1 MAVHEIKKMGN
12 PVLRREADIVPDPT
26 APEIRALIADM
37 FESMQ
42 AANGIGIAAPQIGV
56 SKRVMI
62 FHVPD
67 DDAPGNDPE
76 TRRTV
81 IENPLMVLI
90 NPEVEVLD
98 DTMEE
103 GWEGCLS
110 VPGLT
115 GLVPRY
121 KKIRYTG
128 VTPDGE
134 TIDRVASDFHARV
147 VQHEFD
153 HLNGILYPYRMT
165 SNASLI
171 FTSEIE
177 HLENK
182 PTEEELA

>member
-12 PVLRREADIVPDPT
+12 PVLRRRADVVPDPT
-26 APEIRALIADM
+26 APEIQTLVADM
-37 FESMQ
+37 FDSMC

-76 TRRTV
+76 TRRAV
-81 IENPLMVLI
+81 IENPLTVLI
-90 NPEVEVLD
+90 NPEIEVID
-98 DTMEE
+98 ETVEE

-115 GLVPRY
+115 GLVPRH
-121 KKIRYTG
+121 KTVRYTG
-128 VTPDGE
+128 VTPNGE
-134 TIDRVASDFHARV
+134 KIDRVASGFHARV
-147 VQHEFD
+147 FQHEFD

-177 HLENK
+177 HLEDQ

>member
-1 MAVHEIKKMGN
+1 MTVREIKKMGH
-12 PVLRREADIVPDPT
+12 PVLRRPADAIEDPT
-26 APEIRALIADM
+26 APEIKALVEDM
-37 FESMQ
+37 VDSMRE
-42 AANGIGIAAPQIGV
+42 AGGIGIAAPQIGV
-56 SKRVMI
+56 SKRVVM

-76 TRRTV
+76 TRRAV
-81 IENPLMVLI
+81 VENPLTVLI
-90 NPEVEVLD
+90 NPTIDVLD
-98 DTMEE
+98 ETEVD

-115 GLVPRY
+115 GIVPRY

-134 TIDRVASDFHARV
+134 KIDRVASDFHARV
-147 VQHEFD
+147 VQHECD
-153 HLNGILYPYRMT
+153 HVDGILYPYRMT
-165 SNASLI
+165 SNASLM

-177 HLENK
+177 HLEAP

>member
-1 MAVHEIKKMGN
+1 MGN
-12 PVLRREADIVPDPT
+12 PVLRRRAEEIADPT
-26 APEIRALIADM
+26 SPEIKELVADM
-37 FESMQ
+37 FDSMR
-42 AANGIGIAAPQIGV
+42 AASGIGIAAPQIGV
-56 SKRVMI
+56 SKRILI

-67 DDAPGNDPE
+67 EDAPGNDPE
-76 TRRTV
+76 TRRAV

-90 NPEVEVLD
+90 NPKIEVLD
-98 DTMEE
+98 DTEIE

-115 GLVPRY
+115 GIVPRY
-121 KKIRYTG
+121 KTIRYTG
-128 VTPDGE
+128 VTPEGE

-147 VQHEFD
+147 VQHECD
-153 HLNGILYPYRMT
+153 HLDGILYPYRMK

>member
-12 PVLRREADIVPDPT
+12 PVLRRKADAVSDPG

-37 FESMQ
+37 FDSMR
-42 AANGIGIAAPQIGV
+42 AAKGIGIAAPQIGV

-76 TRRTV
+76 TRRAV

-98 DTMEE
+98 ATTEE

-128 VTPDGE
+128 VTPEGE
-134 TIDRVASDFHARV
+134 KIDRVASDFHARV

-177 HLENK
+177 HLENQ

>member
-1 MAVHEIKKMGN
+1 MGN
-12 PVLRREADIVPDPT
+12 PVLRRRAEEIADPT
-26 APEIRALIADM
+26 APEIKALVEEM
-37 FESMQ
+37 FDSMQ

-56 SKRVMI
+56 SKRIVI

-67 DDAPGNDPE
+67 EDAPGNDPE
-76 TRRTV
+76 TRRST

-90 NPEVEVLD
+90 NPDIEIVDATEVD
-98 DTMEE
+98 

-115 GLVPRY
+115 GIVPRY
-121 KKIRYTG
+121 KTIRYTG
-128 VTPDGE
+128 VTPEGE
-134 TIDRVASDFHARV
+134 TIDQVATGYHARV
-147 VQHEFD
+147 VQHECD
-153 HLNGILYPYRMT
+153 HIDGILYPYRMK

-177 HLENK
+177 HLEDK

>member
-1 MAVHEIKKMGN
+1 MAVREIKKMGN
-12 PVLRREADIVPDPT
+12 PVLRRRADVIENPT
-26 APEIRALIADM
+26 APEVKALVEDM
-37 FESMQ
+37 FDSMT
-42 AANGIGIAAPQIGV
+42 AASGIGIAAPQIGV
-56 SKRVMI
+56 SQQIVI

-67 DDAPGNDPE
+67 EDAPGNDPE
-76 TRRTV
+76 TRRAV
-81 IENPLMVLI
+81 IENPLTVLI
-90 NPEVEVLD
+90 NPVIEVLD
-98 DTMEE
+98 ETQID

-134 TIDRVASDFHARV
+134 KIDRVASGFHARV
-147 VQHEFD
+147 VQHEVD
-153 HLNGILYPYRMT
+153 HLDGILYPYRMT

-177 HLENK
+177 HLEDK

>member
-1 MAVHEIKKMGN
+1 MAVYEIKKMGN
-12 PVLRREADIVPDPT
+12 PVLRRKADTVPEPT
-26 APEIRALIADM
+26 APEIKALVEDM
-37 FESMQ
+37 FDSMN
-42 AANGIGIAAPQIGV
+42 AVSGIGIAAPQIGV
-56 SKRVMI
+56 SKQVMI

-76 TRRTV
+76 TRRKV
-81 IENPLMVLI
+81 IDNPLTVLV
-90 NPEVEVLD
+90 NPEIEVLD
-98 DTMEE
+98 ETMEE

-128 VTPDGE
+128 TTPEGE

-153 HLNGILYPYRMT
+153 HLQGILYPHRMR

-177 HLENK
+177 HLEDK

>member
-1 MAVHEIKKMGN
+1 MAVREIKKMGN
-12 PVLRREADIVPDPT
+12 PVLRREADVIADPT
-26 APEIRALIADM
+26 APEVKALVEDM
-37 FESMQ
+37 FDSMQ

-56 SKRVMI
+56 SQRIVI

-76 TRRTV
+76 TRRSV
-81 IENPLMVLI
+81 IENPLTVLI
-90 NPEVEVLD
+90 NPQIEVLD
-98 DTMEE
+98 DTEIE

-115 GLVPRY
+115 GIVPRY
-121 KKIRYTG
+121 KTIRYTG
-128 VTPDGE
+128 VTPEGE

-147 VQHEFD
+147 VQHECD
-153 HLNGILYPYRMT
+153 HLDGILYPYRMT

-177 HLENK
+177 HLEDK